1 MIKKFLELSQLDLKS
16 YTQKKPT
23 FYKDKASG
31 NMVKT
36 TEDKWLDYIEWA
48 KVLELLYI
56 HGAESVEYT
65 SELHEKKTNTLR
77 ITLVID
83 GKATQTDYPI
93 IDGNTVITV
102 PNQMQTHKAELR
114 GFVKAVAI
122 STGLGLNLWQKE
134 EQMNG
139 ETLSDTIAIKVNAKK
154 LLTGAKSVDE
164 LTRIWSSL
172 SETEQVKF
180 KNIFSQQKD
189 KLV

>member
-1 MIKKFLELSQLDLKS
+1 MIKKFLELSQLDLTRH
-16 YTQKKPT
+16 TQKKPT
-23 FYKDKASG
+23 FFKDKATG

-36 TEDKWLDYIEWA
+36 SEDKWLDYIEWA

-56 HGAESVEYT
+56 NGAESVEYT

-77 ITLVID
+77 ITLKVD
-83 GKATQTDYPI
+83 GKETQTDYPI
-93 IDGNTVITV
+93 IDGNTIITA
-102 PNQMQTHKAELR
+102 PNQMQIHKAELR

-139 ETLSDTIAIKVNAKK
+139 DTLSDTVAIKVNAKK
-154 LLTGAKSVDE
+154 LLMSAQSVDE

-180 KNIFSQQKD
+180 KSIFSQQKE
-189 KLV
+189 LL